1 MTILWALLEILLTH
15 GSPDQRTRTIYSS
28 IKARKSVIWVAL
40 TSEYVEGKTE
50 GCNRL
55 IDPKSGHDKSVFRS
69 VTQIVE
75 LINSLIP
82 AKMDSN

>member
-1 MTILWALLEILLTH
+1 MTILWALLEIVLTH
-15 GSPDQRTRTIYSS
+15 GSPDQRTRAIYSC
-28 IKARKSVIWVAL
+28 IRARKSLIWVLL

-50 GCNRL
+50 GCNRF

-75 LINSLIP
+75 LIDSLNP